1 MWSGWSG
8 LINAKVAHMGEGRL
22 KSPPPAW
29 PVPEDAGHV
38 EARLWV
44 IDRNRRARD
53 LYERNGWVLVPG
65 ETIEELGVVEVRYRC
80 IL

>member
-1 MWSGWSG
+1 MCREVTQKCVHQPAVWG
-8 LINAKVAHMGEGRL
+8 
-22 KSPPPAW
+22 PPPAW
-29 PVPEDAGHV
+29 PVPDDPGHV

-80 IL
+80 VL